1 MPMTSFSAVI
11 RQSTDTRTS
20 EEADMARTE
29 ALKKAQDK
37 YSQKVKQVILKFN
50 TETEP
55 DLLEHLQKQDRIQTY
70 IKALIKQDME
80 RQA

>member
-1 MPMTSFSAVI
+1 MSGK
-11 RQSTDTRTS
+11 S
-20 EEADMARTE
+20 ERKHNMARTE

-37 YSQKVKQVILKFN
+37 YSQKIKQVILKFN
-50 TETEP
+50 TETEA

>member
-1 MPMTSFSAVI
+1 
-11 RQSTDTRTS
+11 
-20 EEADMARTE
+20 MARTE

-55 DLLEHLQKQDRIQTY
+55 DLLEHLQKQDKIQTY

-80 RQA
+80 KGGQNADYYRNTQGSRDHVMEGTD

>member
-1 MPMTSFSAVI
+1 
-11 RQSTDTRTS
+11 
-20 EEADMARTE
+20 MARTE

-50 TETEP
+50 TETEA

-70 IKALIKQDME
+70 IKDLIRKDME
-80 RQA
+80 KQA

>member
-1 MPMTSFSAVI
+1 
-11 RQSTDTRTS
+11 
-20 EEADMARTE
+20 MARTE

-37 YSQKVKQVILKFN
+37 YSQKIKQVILKFN

-70 IKALIKQDME
+70 IKARIKQDME

>member
-1 MPMTSFSAVI
+1 
-11 RQSTDTRTS
+11 
-20 EEADMARTE
+20 MARTE

-37 YSQKVKQVILKFN
+37 YSQKIKQVILKFN
-50 TETEP
+50 VETEP

>member
-1 MPMTSFSAVI
+1 
-11 RQSTDTRTS
+11 
-20 EEADMARTE
+20 MARTE

-50 TETEP
+50 TETEA

-80 RQA
+80 KKA

>member
-1 MPMTSFSAVI
+1 
-11 RQSTDTRTS
+11 
-20 EEADMARTE
+20 MARTE

-37 YSQKVKQVILKFN
+37 YSQKIKQVILKFN

-70 IKALIKQDME
+70 IKALIKKDME
-80 RQA
+80 EQE

>member
-1 MPMTSFSAVI
+1 
-11 RQSTDTRTS
+11 
-20 EEADMARTE
+20 MARTE

-70 IKALIKQDME
+70 IKMLIKQDME
-80 RQA
+80 KEEQI

>member
-1 MPMTSFSAVI
+1 MERNHIYREVI
-11 RQSTDTRTS
+11 
-20 EEADMARTE
+20 DMARSE

-50 TETEP
+50 TETEA

-70 IKALIKQDME
+70 IKMLIKQDME
-80 RQA
+80 KEEQK

>member
-1 MPMTSFSAVI
+1 
-11 RQSTDTRTS
+11 
-20 EEADMARTE
+20 MARTE

-50 TETEP
+50 TETEL

-80 RQA
+80 NKA

>member
-1 MPMTSFSAVI
+1 
-11 RQSTDTRTS
+11 
-20 EEADMARTE
+20 MARTE

-55 DLLEHLQKQDRIQTY
+55 DLLEHLQKQERIQTY

-80 RQA
+80 RKERK

>member
-1 MPMTSFSAVI
+1 
-11 RQSTDTRTS
+11 
-20 EEADMARTE
+20 MARTE

-70 IKALIKQDME
+70 IKALIKRDIE

>member
-1 MPMTSFSAVI
+1 
-11 RQSTDTRTS
+11 
-20 EEADMARTE
+20 MARTE

-50 TETEP
+50 IETEP
-55 DLLEHLQKQDRIQTY
+55 DLVEHLQKQDRIQTY

>member
-1 MPMTSFSAVI
+1 
-11 RQSTDTRTS
+11 
-20 EEADMARTE
+20 MARTE

-50 TETEP
+50 TETEA

-80 RQA
+80 KEEQK